1 MKKNVS
7 MEEAQQLFLAQAAP
21 VGGRK
26 ISLAEAAGSVLS
38 QDVFAPLDL
47 PPFDRSPLDGYAL
60 QAADVRQAS
69 KVQPVALRV
78 VEEVRAGFVSS
89 RTLESGCAVK
99 IMTGAPL
106 PDGADVVM
114 PFEDVECRGDWVCI
128 TEPMA
133 SGSNIIYAG
142 EDLAAGELAAKKGA
156 LVTPPL
162 VGLLAALG
170 METVPVYGKCKVA
183 LFSTGDELVEPPQ
196 ALRPGKIYNSNL
208 HSLRAYCRMAGAET
222 VALGTVVDEE
232 GAIAA
237 RLEEALR
244 QADLVVTTGG
254 VSVGDYDLLPA
265 ALQKAGAKVL
275 FHGLD
280 MKPGSPAMGAVCRGK
295 PVLALSGNPAA
306 ALIAF
311 ELVGAPLLKQMLGWQ
326 NVLPQR
332 VGVILDDEFTKVSTQ
347 RRFVRVRLEAQGTQL
362 HAKLAGSQSN
372 GALQSM
378 VASNALL
385 DVPAG
390 SGPLKA
396 GQLVTAVLTGPLA

>member
-7 MEEAQQLFLAQAAP
+7 LEEAQQLLLAQAAP
-21 VGGRK
+21 VGERQ
-26 ISLAEAAGSVLS
+26 IFLAEAEGNVLS
-38 QDVFAPLDL
+38 RDVFAPLNL
-47 PPFDRSPLDGYAL
+47 PSFDRSPLDGYAL
-60 QAADVRQAS
+60 RAVDVRQAS
-69 KVQPVALRV
+69 EAQPVALRV
-78 VEEVRAGFVSS
+78 VEEVRAGFVASQ
-89 RTLESGCAVK
+89 TVDVGCAVK

-106 PDGADVVM
+106 PDGADVVV
-114 PFEDVECRGDWVCI
+114 PFEDVECRGDLVCI
-128 TEPMA
+128 TESLA

-142 EDLAAGELAAKKGA
+142 EDLAAGGLAAETGV

-170 METVPVYGKCKVA
+170 METIPVYGKCNVA
-183 LFSTGDELVEPPQ
+183 LFSTGDELLEPPQ
-196 ALRPGKIYNSNL
+196 ALQPGKIYNSNL
-208 HSLRAYCRMAGAET
+208 HSLRAYCRMVGAET
-222 VALGTVVDEE
+222 VVLGTAVDEE

-254 VSVGDYDLLPA
+254 VSVGEYDLLPA
-265 ALQKAGAKVL
+265 ALRKVGAQVL

-311 ELVGAPLLKQMLGWQ
+311 ELLGAPLLKQMLGWQ
-326 NVLPQR
+326 KVLPQR
-332 VGVILDDEFTKVSTQ
+332 FGAVLDDDFAKTSRQ
-347 RRFVRVRLEAQGTQL
+347 RRFVRVRLEVQGTQL

-378 VASNALL
+378 VVSNALL

-396 GQLVTAVLTGPLA
+396 GQAVEAVLTGPLA

>member
-21 VGGRK
+21 VGERK

-38 QDVFAPLDL
+38 RDVFAPLDL

-78 VEEVRAGFVSS
+78 VEEVRAGFVAS
-89 RTLESGCAVK
+89 REVDEGCAVK

-114 PFEDVECRGDWVCI
+114 PFEDVECRGDCVCI
-128 TEPMA
+128 TDPMA

-222 VALGTVVDEE
+222 VALATAVDEE

-237 RLEEALR
+237 QLEEALR

-362 HAKLAGSQSN
+362 HAKLAGKQSN

>member
-7 MEEAQQLFLAQAAP
+7 MEEAQQLFTAQAAP
-21 VGGRK
+21 VGERK

-38 QDVFAPLDL
+38 RDVFAPLDL

-60 QAADVRQAS
+60 RAADVRQAS

-78 VEEVRAGFVSS
+78 VEEVRAGFVAS
-89 RTLESGCAVK
+89 REVDEGCAVK

-106 PDGADVVM
+106 PDGADVVV
-114 PFEDVECRGDWVCI
+114 PFEDVERKGGVVCI
-128 TEPMA
+128 TAPMA
-133 SGSNIIYAG
+133 SGSNVIYAG
-142 EDLAAGELAAKKGA
+142 EDFAAGELAAKKGA
-156 LVTPPL
+156 LLTPPL

-183 LFSTGDELVEPPQ
+183 LFSTGDELIEPPQ
-196 ALRPGKIYNSNL
+196 ALRPGAIYNSNL

-222 VALGTVVDEE
+222 VALGTAVDEE
-232 GAIAA
+232 GAITAQ
-237 RLEEALR
+237 LEEALR

-280 MKPGSPAMGAVCRGK
+280 MKPGSPAMGAVCWGK

-311 ELVGAPLLKQMLGWQ
+311 ELVGAPLLKKMLGWQ
-326 NVLPQR
+326 TVLPQR
-332 VGVILDDEFTKVSTQ
+332 VDVILDDEFAKASGQ
-347 RRFVRVRLEAQGTQL
+347 RRFVRVRLEVQGTQL
-362 HAKLAGSQSN
+362 HAKLAGKQSN

>member
-1 MKKNVS
+1 MKKNAAL
-7 MEEAQQLFLAQAAP
+7 EEARQLLLAQAAP
-21 VGGRK
+21 AGERQVF
-26 ISLAEAAGSVLS
+26 LAEAAGSVLS
-38 QDVFAPLDL
+38 RDVVAPLNL

-60 QAADVRQAS
+60 RAADVRQAS
-69 KVQPVALRV
+69 AAQPVALRV
-78 VEEVRAGFVSS
+78 VEEVRAGFVASQAVGA
-89 RTLESGCAVK
+89 GCAVK

-106 PDGADVVM
+106 PDRADVVV
-114 PFEDVECRGDWVCI
+114 PFEDVACRGDLVCI
-128 TEPMA
+128 TEPLA

-142 EDLAAGELAAKKGA
+142 EDVAAGDLAAEAGT

-170 METVPVYGKCKVA
+170 METVPVYGKCRVA
-183 LFSTGDELVEPPQ
+183 LFSTGDELLEPPQ
-196 ALRPGKIYNSNL
+196 ALQPGKIYNSNL
-208 HSLRAYCRMAGAET
+208 HSLRAYCRMVGAET
-222 VALGTVVDEE
+222 VTLGTAVDEE
-232 GAIAA
+232 TVIAA
-237 RLEEALR
+237 RLEEALL
-244 QADLVVTTGG
+244 QADLVMTTGG

-265 ALQKAGAKVL
+265 ALRKVGAKIL

-295 PVLALSGNPAA
+295 PILALSGNPAA

-311 ELVGAPLLKQMLGWQ
+311 ELLGAPLLKKMLGWK

-332 VGVILDDEFTKVSTQ
+332 VGAILDDDFAKTSRQ
-347 RRFVRVRLEAQGTQL
+347 RRFVRVRLEAQGMQL

-378 VASNALL
+378 AVSNALL

-396 GQLVTAVLTGPLA
+396 GQSVEAVLTGPLA

>member
-7 MEEAQQLFLAQAAP
+7 LEVAQQMLLAQAVA
-21 VGGRK
+21 VGERRVFLK
-26 ISLAEAAGSVLS
+26 EAAGNVLS
-38 QDVFAPLDL
+38 RDVFAPLDL

-60 QAADVRQAS
+60 RAADVSQAS
-69 KVQPVALRV
+69 EAQPVILQV
-78 VEEVRAGFVSS
+78 VEEVRAGFVASQA
-89 RTLESGCAVK
+89 LEPGCAVK
-99 IMTGAPL
+99 IMTGASL
-106 PDGADVVM
+106 PDGADVVV
-114 PFEDVECRGDWVCI
+114 PFEDVERKGSVVCI
-128 TEPMA
+128 AEPMA

-142 EDLAAGELAAKKGA
+142 EDLAAGDLAAETGTRI
-156 LVTPPL
+156 TPPL

-196 ALRPGKIYNSNL
+196 ALQPGQIYNSNL
-208 HSLRAYCRMAGAET
+208 HSLHAYCQVLGAET
-222 VALGTVVDEE
+222 VLFNTTVDEE
-232 GAIAA
+232 NAIAA
-237 RLEEALR
+237 RLEEALL

-265 ALQKAGAKVL
+265 ALGKVGATFF

-280 MKPGSPAMGAVCRGK
+280 MKPGSPAMGAVWRGK
-295 PVLALSGNPAA
+295 PILALSGNPAA

-311 ELVGAPLLKQMLGWQ
+311 ELLGTPLLKQMLGWK

-332 VGVILDDEFTKVSTQ
+332 VDVILDDDFTKVSAQ
-347 RRFVRVRLEAQGTQL
+347 RRFVRVRLAAQGTQL

-378 VASNALL
+378 AVSNALL

-396 GQLVTAVLTGPLA
+396 GKVVEAVLTGPLA

>member
-1 MKKNVS
+1 MKENVS
-7 MEEAQQLFLAQAAP
+7 LEEAQQLFLAQAAP
-21 VGGRK
+21 VGERQ
-26 ISLAEAAGSVLS
+26 ISLADAAGSALS
-38 QDVFAPLDL
+38 RDVFAPLDL

-60 QAADVRQAS
+60 RAADVRHAS
-69 KVQPVALRV
+69 KAQPVALRV
-78 VEEVRAGFVSS
+78 VEELRAGFVSS
-89 RTLESGCAVK
+89 QAVEEGCAVK

-106 PDGADVVM
+106 PDGADVVV
-114 PFEDVECRGDWVCI
+114 PFEEVERKGSMVCI
-128 TEPMA
+128 MEALA

-142 EDLAAGELAAKKGA
+142 EDVAAGDLVAEPGA
-156 LVTPPL
+156 RVTPPL

-170 METVPVYGKCKVA
+170 METVPVYEKRKVA
-183 LFSTGDELVEPPQ
+183 LFSTGDELLEPPQ
-196 ALRPGKIYNSNL
+196 ALQPGKIYNSNL
-208 HSLRAYCRMAGAET
+208 HSLRAYCRMVGAET
-222 VALGTVVDEE
+222 VVLGTAGDEE

-265 ALQKAGAKVL
+265 ALRKVGAQVL

-311 ELVGAPLLKQMLGWQ
+311 ELLGAPLLKQMLGWQ
-326 NVLPQR
+326 KVLPQR
-332 VGVILDDEFTKVSTQ
+332 FGAVLDDDFAKTSRQ
-347 RRFVRVRLEAQGTQL
+347 RRFVRVRLEVQGTQL

-378 VASNALL
+378 VVSNALL

-396 GQLVTAVLTGPLA
+396 GQAVEAVLTGPFA

>member
-21 VGGRK
+21 AGERK
-26 ISLAEAAGSVLS
+26 ISLAEAAGSLLS
-38 QDVFAPLDL
+38 RDVFAPLDL

-60 QAADVRQAS
+60 RAADVRQAS

-89 RTLESGCAVK
+89 RAMESGCAVK

-106 PDGADVVM
+106 PDGADVVV
-114 PFEDVECRGDWVCI
+114 PFEEVERKGGVVCI
-128 TEPMA
+128 MEPMA

-142 EDLAAGELAAKKGA
+142 EDLAVGNLAAKKGA
-156 LVTPPL
+156 LVTPSL
-162 VGLLAALG
+162 VGLLASLG

-265 ALQKAGAKVL
+265 VLQKVGAQVL

-311 ELVGAPLLKQMLGWQ
+311 ELVGAPLLKKMLGWQ
-326 NVLPQR
+326 SVLPQR
-332 VGVILDDEFTKVSTQ
+332 VCTILGDDFTKASRQ
-347 RRFVRVRLEAQGTQL
+347 RRFVRVRLEVQGMQL
-362 HAKLAGSQSN
+362 SAKLAGSQSN